1 MKHVLSFG
9 EAILLVVNF
18 KKREYR
24 EAIVG
29 INGFLGEKISTA
41 ACFPN
46 VLWFLQLGLALFHYP
61 LLTDRF
67 YRLPTTNYRLPTIG
81 YFLPTNFQLVIKS
94 LFFSGKF
101 R

>member
-1 MKHVLSFG
+1 MKHFQSFG
-9 EAILLVVNF
+9 EAILWVVNF

-46 VLWFLQLGLALFHYP
+46 VLWFLQLGSTLFHDP

-67 YRLPTTNYRLPTIG
+67 YRLPTIDYL
-81 YFLPTNFQLVIKS
+81 LPTNFQLVIKS

-101 R
+101 H